1 MKKFLAAIL
10 TIALAISLLAACGG
24 GNAKPSDGGNS
35 GASSGENHPAPS
47 AEPAADSNW
56 PEREVRLI
64 VPYGEG
70 GGSHKVS
77 LAIKEV
83 SEKLGVMKKPFI
95 AVCMPNAATLE
106 GQEEVLYGDPD
117 GYTILMHHNAM
128 INGYALGKQDFTY
141 DSFRM
146 IGQIYETPLAIAVR
160 GDFPADDLNGLVEE
174 IHNNP
179 GKYKWTWAGSGGN
192 THFASYVFYNAAGI
206 SADEIVPCITR
217 GDSDSVVQCVGGT
230 ADIVIAQ
237 GNALE
242 EYVKSGDLK
251 CLGSSAEDTITVGG
265 TEVPSWKSAGY
276 DGTYNLRFFGFLPKD
291 TPDEVA
297 NAVADV
303 FEKVVNSD
311 EFAQSMA
318 AQGIEPHWLPAGEA
332 VAAFEAEAEKMN
344 EIAKQMG

>member
-1 MKKFLAAIL
+1 MKKLLALIL
-10 TIALAISLLAACGG
+10 TFALTLSLAACGG
-24 GNAKPSDGGNS
+24 KQ
-35 GASSGENHPAPS
+35 ETPATD
-47 AEPAADSNW
+47 EKTPATDTTTTPEESTKDTNW

-64 VPYGEG
+64 VPYSEG

-83 SEKLGVMKKPFI
+83 SEKLGLMKKPFI

-106 GQEEVLYGDPD
+106 GQEEVLYADPD

-146 IGQIYETPLAIAVR
+146 IGQIYETPLTIAVR
-160 GDFPADDLNGLVEE
+160 SDFPADDLAGLVEE

-179 GKYKWTWAGSGGN
+179 GTYKWTWAGSGGN

-206 SADEIVPCITR
+206 SPDEIVPCITK
-217 GDSDSVVQCVGGT
+217 GDSDSVVQCMGGT

-251 CLGSSAEDTITVGG
+251 CLGSSAEETITVGG
-265 TEVPSWKSAGY
+265 QEVPSWKSAGY
-276 DGTYNLRFFGFLPKD
+276 DGTYCLRFFGFLPKD
-291 TPDEVA
+291 TPDEIA
-297 NAVADV
+297 NAVSDV
-303 FEKVVNSD
+303 FEKIVTSD
-311 EFAQSMA
+311 EFAELMA
-318 AQGIEPHWLPAGEA
+318 TQGIEPKWLPADEA
-332 VAAFEAEAEKMN
+332 LAAFEAEAENMN
-344 EIAKQMG
+344 KIAEQMG